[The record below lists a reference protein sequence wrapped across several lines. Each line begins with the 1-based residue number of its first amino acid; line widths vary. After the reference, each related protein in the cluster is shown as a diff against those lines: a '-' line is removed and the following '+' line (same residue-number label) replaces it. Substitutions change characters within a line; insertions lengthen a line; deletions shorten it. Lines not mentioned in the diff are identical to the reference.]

1 MAGRSEIYKRDVR
14 GKILKINNFSGSIME
29 NEQLCKHTTWKIGGV
44 AKYLALASD
53 ENDVKRVVS
62 YCIENTIPY
71 CVIGNGSN
79 ILFSD
84 DGFDGVVIKTA
95 EGLKAKT
102 VLSFGDES
110 VITYFGAGNIVSE
123 LLNFSVRYGL
133 SGLEFLAGIPATFGG
148 ILKMNAGAF
157 NTEIKDIVEWI
168 NIYSPKE
175 DFVTKRK
182 NDLVFRYRMLEL
194 ANDCII
200 LGGALR
206 LKKDSPELIQKR
218 IAENQLKK
226 KESQPIN
233 LFTCGSVFK
242 NPPGDYA
249 GRIIDEMGLKGLQV
263 GGARISEK
271 HANFIVNTGNAT
283 AKDVLTLIEMVK
295 QKVWLKKQLLLE
307 EEVVIINKNKGV
319 KASVV

>member
-1 MAGRSEIYKRDVR
+1 MAGWSEIYKRDVR
-14 GKILKINNFSGSIME
+14 GKVLKINNFSGSIIE
-29 NEQLCKHTTWKIGGV
+29 NEQLSKHTTWKIGGV
-44 AKYLALASD
+44 AKYLVLTSD
-53 ENDVKRVVS
+53 ENDVKRIIS
-62 YCIENTIPY
+62 YCEEHVIPY

-79 ILFSD
+79 VLFSD
-84 DGFDGVVIKTA
+84 EGFDGAVIKTA
-95 EGLKAKT
+95 EGIKGKT
-102 VLSFGDES
+102 VLSFDNET
-110 VITYFGAGNIVSE
+110 VTAYFGAGNIVSE

-157 NTEIKDIVEWI
+157 NCEIKDIVEWI

-175 DFVTKRK
+175 GFVTKKK
-182 NDLVFRYRMLEL
+182 NELVFRYRMLEL
-194 ANDCII
+194 SNDSVI

-218 IAENQLKK
+218 IAENQSKK

-249 GRIIDEMGLKGLQV
+249 GRIIDEMGLKGVQI

-319 KASVV
+319 KALVL